1 MRDIVIKMQHDKKKP
16 KKLMCVSN
24 SMDISVVIPFL
35 NEEPNLQP
43 LCEELQAALEP
54 TKKVFEL
61 VFVDDGSTDDG
72 VDLLK
77 TLSKDIPQIRIV
89 QLRRNFGQT
98 AAMAAGL
105 DHASGEVVVT
115 IDADRQNDPADIP
128 AMIEKLEEGYDL
140 VCGWRH
146 DRQDAAIMRKLPS
159 KIANRLIAK
168 TTGVV
173 LNDYGCT
180 LKAMTKHVAKSI
192 TLYGEMH
199 RFIPAVASAIGV
211 KIAEVKVNHRARV
224 AGESKYGISRTF
236 RVILDLVTVKFLLE
250 YSSRPIHFFGMPGLA
265 LTSLGGLSLTYLI
278 LGKLL
283 FGMSLSD
290 RPLLVLSIL
299 LLILG
304 VQFILFGL
312 IGEMQTRIYH
322 ESQDKPVYYIREKIG
337 WTEEKASSKKT
348 TVKKASP
355 AKTLTATT
363 AKAKT
368 KKA

>member
-1 MRDIVIKMQHDKKKP
+1 ME
-16 KKLMCVSN
+16 
-24 SMDISVVIPFL
+24 ISVVIPFL

-43 LCEELQAALEP
+43 LCEELSAALNP
-54 TKKVFEL
+54 TGKDYEL
-61 VFVDDGSTDDG
+61 VFVDDGSIDKG
-72 VDLLK
+72 VEVLESLQ
-77 TLSKDIPQIRIV
+77 SSIPQIRIV
-89 QLRRNFGQT
+89 SLRRNFGQT

-105 DHASGEVVVT
+105 DFSSGDVVVT

-146 DRQDAAIMRKLPS
+146 KRQDAAIMRKLPS

-173 LNDYGCT
+173 LHDYGCT
-180 LKAMTKHVAKSI
+180 LKAMTKTIAKKI

-236 RVILDLVTVKFLLE
+236 RVILDLVTVKFLLK

-265 LTSLGGLSLTYLI
+265 LTSVGGLGLTYLVV
-278 LGKLL
+278 GKLL
-283 FGMSLSD
+283 FGMSIAD
-290 RPLLVLSIL
+290 RPLLMLSIL

-304 VQFILFGL
+304 VQFVLFGL

-322 ESQDKPVYYIREKIG
+322 ESQDKPVYYVRDTIG
-337 WTEEKASSKKT
+337 WSDEEM
-348 TVKKASP
+348 
-355 AKTLTATT
+355 AKQNPINGFKL
-363 AKAKT
+363 
-368 KKA
+368 